1 MRNKFTKQAQTA
13 LTLAKAAAIDFELGY
28 IGTEHLLLG
37 LLSETEGTAG
47 RVLEEF
53 QVDGKKLV
61 ELIDKLVT
69 PAEVG
74 NITEIEMKPS
84 YSPRTEKVLESAV
97 AEAQN
102 SGCEKA
108 GTEHLLLA
116 MLRETDCVGTRLLYT
131 MGVNIQKLYAAVL
144 GAMGYDNESIQEEFQ
159 AAKAMQNPGGSPT
172 PALDQYSRDLTQMA
186 AEGKL
191 DPVVGREKEISRLIQ
206 ILSRRTKNNPCLV
219 GEPGVGKTAIAEGLA
234 QRILAGSVPETIK
247 DKRLVVLDLSGMVAG
262 SKYRGEFE
270 ERIRKV
276 VDEVRENQG
285 ILLFIDELHT
295 IIGAGGAEG
304 ALDASNILKPSLSR
318 GELQIIGATTLEEYR
333 KYIEKDAALERRF
346 QPVTVEEPSE
356 EEAYEILKGLRPYY
370 ERHHKVEIS
379 DEALEAAVKMSVRY
393 INDRFLPDKA
403 IDLIDEAASKV
414 QLSGYQASS
423 EIEDLSREIQEILQ
437 EKERAIKTGYL
448 SLAKECQEKQKEA
461 EARLEQLQVKEEKKN
476 QRKSGKVDEKAVASI
491 VSDWTKIPVQRL
503 TEGETRRLAQL
514 EKELHKRVIG
524 QEEAVHAVSQAV
536 KRGRVGLKDPNRPIG
551 SFLFLGPTGVGKT
564 ELSKALAQAVFGS
577 EQAMIRVDMSEY
589 MEKHSVS
596 KMIGSPPGYVGYDEG
611 GQLSEKVRRNPYSV
625 ILFDEIE
632 KAHPDVFNI
641 LLQVLDDG
649 HITDAQGRKIDFKN
663 TIIIMTSNA
672 GAENIISP
680 KRLGF
685 GMVSDAKADYTF
697 MKDRVMD
704 EVKRLFKPEFLNRI
718 DEIIVFHQL
727 TREHIKGIADIM
739 LGTISKR
746 CKEQL
751 GIGLEATDSAK
762 EHLIDKG
769 YDDKY
774 GARPLRRTIQNLV
787 EDRMAEEM
795 LDGSIKAGSLVEV
808 GFDGEKLT
816 FTVKAKTAR
825 PKAASKPASK
835 PAAARE
841 GSEDEGKTVRGKSS
855 AGRATGRKKETP
867 APKV

>member
-37 LLSETEGTAG
+37 LLSETEGAAG

-74 NITEIEMKPS
+74 NITEIEMKPP
-84 YSPRTEKVLESAV
+84 YSPRTEKVLKSAV

-159 AAKAMQNPGGSPT
+159 AAKAMQNPGGSLT

-524 QEEAVHAVSQAV
+524 QEEAVRAVSQAV

-596 KMIGSPPGYVGYDEG
+596 KLIGSPPGYVGYDEG

-649 HITDAQGRKIDFKN
+649 HITDAHGRKVDFKQ

-672 GAENIISP
+672 GAQAIVEP
-680 KRLGF
+680 KQLGF
-685 GMVSDAKADYTF
+685 ISQKDEKKDYEK
-697 MKDRVMD
+697 MKSGVME
-704 EVKRLFKPEFLNRI
+704 EVRRLFKPEFLNRI
-718 DEIIVFHQL
+718 DEIMVFHTL
-727 TREHIKGIADIM
+727 NKEEIRKIVLLLLKSLE
-739 LGTISKR
+739 KR
-746 CKEQL
+746 CEEQMDIHL
-751 GIGLEATDSAK
+751 NVTNSAVDYIAEAGFDA
-762 EHLIDKG
+762 
-769 YDDKY
+769 KY
-774 GARPLRRTIQNLV
+774 GARPLRRAIQSKI
-787 EDRMAEEM
+787 EDRLANE
-795 LDGSIKAGSLVEV
+795 LL
-808 GFDGEKLT
+808 
-816 FTVKAKTAR
+816 
-825 PKAASKPASK
+825 
-835 PAAARE
+835 
-841 GSEDEGKTVRGKSS
+841 EGKIKRGDIVQVQY
-855 AGRATGRKKETP
+855 RNKEIRFIV
-867 APKV
+867 K

>member
-1 MRNKFTKQAQTA
+1 MKNKFTKQAQTA
-13 LTLAKAAAIDFELGY
+13 LALAKAAAIDFELGY

-69 PAEVG
+69 PAEAG
-74 NITEIEMKPS
+74 AITEIEEDPV

-97 AEAQN
+97 LEAQN
-102 SGCEKA
+102 GGGEKA

-131 MGVNIQKLYAAVL
+131 LGVNIQKLYAAVL

-159 AAKAMQNPGGSPT
+159 AAKAMQNQNGSST

-186 AEGKL
+186 AEGRL

-234 QRILAGSVPETIK
+234 QRIIAGTVPETIQ

-370 ERHHKVEIS
+370 EKHHRVEIL

-414 QLSGYQASS
+414 RLSGYQVSS
-423 EIEDLSREIQEILQ
+423 EGEDLSREIQEILQ
-437 EKERAIKTGYL
+437 EKEHAIKAGNLT
-448 SLAKECQEKQKEA
+448 LAKECQEKQKRA
-461 EARLEQLQVKEEKKN
+461 EARLELLRAKEEKKTH
-476 QRKSGKVDEKAVASI
+476 KKAGKVNEKAVASI

-596 KMIGSPPGYVGYDEG
+596 KLIGSPPGYVGYDEG

-649 HITDAQGRKIDFKN
+649 HITDAHGRKVDFKQ
-663 TIIIMTSNA
+663 TILIMTSNA
-672 GAENIISP
+672 GAQAIVEP
-680 KRLGF
+680 KQLGF
-685 GMVSDAKADYTF
+685 ISQKDEKKDYEKMKAS
-697 MKDRVMD
+697 VME
-704 EVKRLFKPEFLNRI
+704 EVRRLFKPEFLNRI
-718 DEIIVFHQL
+718 DEIMVFHTL
-727 TREHIKGIADIM
+727 KKEEIRKIVTLLLKSLE
-739 LGTISKR
+739 KR
-746 CKEQL
+746 CQEQMNIQL
-751 GIGLEATDSAK
+751 NVTNSAVDYIAEAGFDA
-762 EHLIDKG
+762 
-769 YDDKY
+769 KY
-774 GARPLRRTIQNLV
+774 GARPLRRAIQSKI
-787 EDRMAEEM
+787 EDRLANE
-795 LDGSIKAGSLVEV
+795 LL
-808 GFDGEKLT
+808 
-816 FTVKAKTAR
+816 
-825 PKAASKPASK
+825 
-835 PAAARE
+835 
-841 GSEDEGKTVRGKSS
+841 EGKIKRGDTVQVQYRN
-855 AGRATGRKKETP
+855 KEIRFIV
-867 APKV
+867 KEG

>member
-1 MRNKFTKQAQTA
+1 MRNKFTKQAQNA
-13 LTLAKAAAIDFELGY
+13 LALAKAAAVDFELGY

-69 PAEVG
+69 PVDAGNVEV
-74 NITEIEMKPS
+74 IDTQPV
-84 YSPRTEKVLESAV
+84 YSPRTQKVLDSAE
-97 AEAQN
+97 AEAQ
-102 SGCEKA
+102 STGCEKA

-131 MGVNIQKLYAAVL
+131 MGVNIQKLYASVL

-159 AAKAMQNPGGSPT
+159 AARAMQQGQKGSVT

-186 AEGKL
+186 AEGRL
-191 DPVVGREKEISRLIQ
+191 DPVVGRDREITRLIQ

-234 QRILAGSVPETIK
+234 QRIIAGTVPDTIR

-346 QPVTVEEPSE
+346 QPITVEEPSE
-356 EEAYEILKGLRPYY
+356 EETYEILKGLRPYY
-370 ERHHKVEIS
+370 ERHHKVEVL

-414 QLSGYQASS
+414 QLSGYQASTDS
-423 EIEDLSREIQEILQ
+423 EELSREIQEILQ
-437 EKERAIKTGYL
+437 EKEGAIKSGNLT
-448 SLAKECQEKQKEA
+448 LAKEYQQKQKEA
-461 EARLEQLQVKEEKKN
+461 EAKLEQLHAKEEKKS
-476 QRKSGKVDEKAVASI
+476 RRRSGKVDEKAVASI

-596 KMIGSPPGYVGYDEG
+596 KLIGSPPGYVGYDEG

-649 HITDAQGRKIDFKN
+649 HITDAHGRKVDFKQ

-672 GAENIISP
+672 GAQAIVEP
-680 KRLGF
+680 KQLGF
-685 GMVSDAKADYTF
+685 ISTKDEKKDYEK
-697 MKDRVMD
+697 MKSGVME
-704 EVKRLFKPEFLNRI
+704 EVRRLFKPEFLNRI
-718 DEIIVFHQL
+718 DEIMVFHTLNKEEIRKIVTLLLKSLEERCMEQM
-727 TREHIKGIADIM
+727 DIR
-739 LGTISKR
+739 LNVTNSAVDY
-746 CKEQL
+746 L
-751 GIGLEATDSAK
+751 AEAGFDA
-762 EHLIDKG
+762 
-769 YDDKY
+769 KY
-774 GARPLRRTIQNLV
+774 GARPLRRAIQSKI
-787 EDRMAEEM
+787 EDRLANE
-795 LDGSIKAGSLVEV
+795 LL
-808 GFDGEKLT
+808 
-816 FTVKAKTAR
+816 
-825 PKAASKPASK
+825 
-835 PAAARE
+835 
-841 GSEDEGKTVRGKSS
+841 EGKIKRGDQVQVQYRNKEI
-855 AGRATGRKKETP
+855 RFIVKDKKED
-867 APKV
+867 

>member
-1 MRNKFTKQAQTA
+1 MRNKFTKQAQNA
-13 LTLAKAAAIDFELGY
+13 LALAKAAAVDFELGY

-69 PAEVG
+69 PVDAGNVEV
-74 NITEIEMKPS
+74 IDTQPV
-84 YSPRTEKVLESAV
+84 YSPRTQKVLDSAE
-97 AEAQN
+97 AEAQ
-102 SGCEKA
+102 STGCEKA

-131 MGVNIQKLYAAVL
+131 MGVNIQKLYASVL

-159 AAKAMQNPGGSPT
+159 AARAMQQGQKGSVT

-186 AEGKL
+186 AEGRL
-191 DPVVGREKEISRLIQ
+191 DPVVGRDREITRLIQ

-234 QRILAGSVPETIK
+234 QRIIAGTVPDTIR

-346 QPVTVEEPSE
+346 QPITVEEPSE
-356 EEAYEILKGLRPYY
+356 EETYEILKGLRPYY
-370 ERHHKVEIS
+370 ERHHKVEIL

-414 QLSGYQASS
+414 QLSGYQASTDS
-423 EIEDLSREIQEILQ
+423 EELSREIQEILQ
-437 EKERAIKTGYL
+437 EKEGAIKSGNLT
-448 SLAKECQEKQKEA
+448 LAKEYQQKQKEA
-461 EARLEQLQVKEEKKN
+461 EAKLEQLHAKEEKKS
-476 QRKSGKVDEKAVASI
+476 RRRSGKVDEKAVASI

-503 TEGETRRLAQL
+503 TEAETRRLAQL

-596 KMIGSPPGYVGYDEG
+596 KLIGSPPGYVGYDEG

-632 KAHPDVFNI
+632 KAHTDVFNI

-649 HITDAQGRKIDFKN
+649 HITDAHGRKVDFKQ

-672 GAENIISP
+672 GAQAIVEP
-680 KRLGF
+680 KQLGF
-685 GMVSDAKADYTF
+685 ISTKDEKKDYEK
-697 MKDRVMD
+697 MKSGVME
-704 EVKRLFKPEFLNRI
+704 EVRRLFKPEFLNRI
-718 DEIIVFHQL
+718 DEIMVFHTLNKEEIRKIVTLLLKSLEERCMEQM
-727 TREHIKGIADIM
+727 DIR
-739 LGTISKR
+739 LNVTNSAVDY
-746 CKEQL
+746 L
-751 GIGLEATDSAK
+751 AEAGFDA
-762 EHLIDKG
+762 
-769 YDDKY
+769 KY
-774 GARPLRRTIQNLV
+774 GARPLRRAIQSKI
-787 EDRMAEEM
+787 EDRLANE
-795 LDGSIKAGSLVEV
+795 LL
-808 GFDGEKLT
+808 
-816 FTVKAKTAR
+816 
-825 PKAASKPASK
+825 
-835 PAAARE
+835 
-841 GSEDEGKTVRGKSS
+841 EGKIKRGDQVQVQYRNKEI
-855 AGRATGRKKETP
+855 RFIVKDKKED
-867 APKV
+867 

>member
-74 NITEIEMKPS
+74 NVTEIEMKPA

-524 QEEAVHAVSQAV
+524 QEEAVRAVSQAV

-596 KMIGSPPGYVGYDEG
+596 KLIGSPPGYVGYDEG

-649 HITDAQGRKIDFKN
+649 HITDAHGRKVDFKQ

-672 GAENIISP
+672 GAQAIVEP
-680 KRLGF
+680 KQLGF
-685 GMVSDAKADYTF
+685 ISQKDEKKDYEK
-697 MKDRVMD
+697 MKSVVME
-704 EVKRLFKPEFLNRI
+704 EVRRLFKPEFLNRI
-718 DEIIVFHQL
+718 DEIMVFHTL
-727 TREHIKGIADIM
+727 NKEEIRKIVLLLLKSLE
-739 LGTISKR
+739 KR
-746 CKEQL
+746 CEEQMDIHL
-751 GIGLEATDSAK
+751 NVTNSAVDYIAEAGFDA
-762 EHLIDKG
+762 
-769 YDDKY
+769 KY
-774 GARPLRRTIQNLV
+774 GARPLRRAIQSKI
-787 EDRMAEEM
+787 EDRLANE
-795 LDGSIKAGSLVEV
+795 LL
-808 GFDGEKLT
+808 
-816 FTVKAKTAR
+816 
-825 PKAASKPASK
+825 
-835 PAAARE
+835 
-841 GSEDEGKTVRGKSS
+841 EGKIKRGDIVQVQY
-855 AGRATGRKKETP
+855 RNKEIRFIV
-867 APKV
+867 K